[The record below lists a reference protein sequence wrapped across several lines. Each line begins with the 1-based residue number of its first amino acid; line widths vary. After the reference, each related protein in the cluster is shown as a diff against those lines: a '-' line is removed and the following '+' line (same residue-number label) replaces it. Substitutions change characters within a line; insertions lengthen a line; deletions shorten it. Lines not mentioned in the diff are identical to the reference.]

1 MDPRQASAGVNWATF
16 GHSVAFFETELFYL
30 PNRND
35 HDHPACYGA
44 TEEPSE
50 EQRLPPRSAEL
61 TTRSPS
67 AASHEAGRAQIC
79 SVELQLAHSAVLI
92 AAAQKSDSI
101 TIYVPYILFIYFSFV
116 VYLRIL
122 NIVPCAIQ

>member
-1 MDPRQASAGVNWATF
+1 MDPRQASAGVNCATF
-16 GHSVAFFETELFYL
+16 GHSVTFFETELFHL

-35 HDHPACYGA
+35 RDHLACYGA

-67 AASHEAGRAQIC
+67 STLHEASRAQIC
-79 SVELQLAHSAVLI
+79 SVELQLVHSAMLI
-92 AAAQKSDSI
+92 TAAQKSDSI
-101 TIYVPYILFIYFSFV
+101 TIYVLYILFIYFSFM